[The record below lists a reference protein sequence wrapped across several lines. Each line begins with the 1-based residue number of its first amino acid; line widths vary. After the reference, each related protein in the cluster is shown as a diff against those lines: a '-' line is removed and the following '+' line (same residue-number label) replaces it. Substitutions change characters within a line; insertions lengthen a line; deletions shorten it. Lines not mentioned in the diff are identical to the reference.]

1 MNGLLP
7 VAKRWWWL
15 LTVAAVVAGLTS
27 YAAASRLEP
36 TYEAEARLLVGPINT
51 DNDTLRAASSLA
63 KTYAALATSSPLMDA
78 TARELNLDPSENLY
92 AKVDV
97 TANDVTRV
105 LTVHARDPDP
115 QRAATIANTLA
126 DKLLSLPTSGLSRPE
141 GHLQIVDRAQVAR
154 NSVGPGPFL
163 LVPLAAIAA
172 LLAALGVALVVE
184 ALNGTVRNATE
195 LAEITPLA
203 FLGSINGA
211 RAAPGDPLVVQAKPA
226 SREAAAYR
234 LLAAKIQYA
243 NGQTRP
249 RSLLVV
255 PPARSTSATQVAA
268 NLASA
273 LSETGAKVG
282 LADVSATGELA
293 RFLELDGD
301 GGDDAVAE
309 PLETVRCRWT
319 RLQLFSMKQHPRLVV
334 LPRIVGQPADVEDAR
349 SAIDVLLE
357 KCDFVV
363 LATLPIDTFPSSL
376 VWARAADATVLLVER
391 DRTKRETITPAVQ
404 SLDLVG
410 AHLVGTVLAGD
421 RV

>member
-63 KTYAALATSSPLMDA
+63 KTYAALATSTPLLDA
-78 TARELNLDPSENLY
+78 TARELNLDPSENLRR
-92 AKVDV
+92 KVDV
-97 TANDVTRV
+97 SANDVTRV

-211 RAAPGDPLVVQAKPA
+211 RAAPGDPLVVQAKPT

-243 NGQTRP
+243 NGQSR
-249 RSLLVV
+249 
-255 PPARSTSATQVAA
+255 
-268 NLASA
+268 
-273 LSETGAKVG
+273 
-282 LADVSATGELA
+282 
-293 RFLELDGD
+293 
-301 GGDDAVAE
+301 
-309 PLETVRCRWT
+309 
-319 RLQLFSMKQHPRLVV
+319 
-334 LPRIVGQPADVEDAR
+334 
-349 SAIDVLLE
+349 
-357 KCDFVV
+357 
-363 LATLPIDTFPSSL
+363 
-376 VWARAADATVLLVER
+376 
-391 DRTKRETITPAVQ
+391 
-404 SLDLVG
+404 
-410 AHLVGTVLAGD
+410 
-421 RV
+421 